1 MRGRVSSMPKYE
13 SRNPILED
21 CHDDDDDQNDWA
33 KNWLIGWEIFESL
46 TFLS

>member
-33 KNWLIGWEIFESL
+33 ESWLIGWEIFESL
-46 TFLS
+46 TFLC